1 MATDRFAGTP
11 EPPYFVVLFSS
22 QRTPD
27 DNGYAQTADR
37 VMELARR
44 QPGFLGAESTRD
56 ASGFGITVS
65 YWASLEAIANWKA
78 NEEHRGAQTQGQK
91 TWYSRYE
98 LRVCKV
104 ERADGFC
111 P

>member
-1 MATDRFAGTP
+1 MSTDRFANTP
-11 EPPYFVVLFSS
+11 KPPYFAVVFSS
-22 QRTPD
+22 PRTEG
-27 DNGYAQTADR
+27 DNGYAQTGDR
-37 VMELARR
+37 IMELAKE

-65 YWASLEAIANWKA
+65 YWASLEAIANWRA
-78 NEEHRGAQTQGQK
+78 NDEHLNAQAQGMK

-104 ERADGFC
+104 DRAYGFRL
-111 P
+111 